1 MTRTNYLLP
10 ASIKRVSFLFVLAF
24 LAFTMSARAQ
34 TFTVFSPSDVPTSE
48 AKDGPGGI
56 EVGFKFKVTQL
67 GTISAIRFYKNSG
80 LSTGAFTVNLWTNG
94 NSTTPGSNLAT
105 ASNPNVTAT
114 GWIEIPIPSK
124 TLTPGNVYVVSLF
137 SPSGWYSFS
146 DNYFPTTPDQF
157 DPPFIIVSNN
167 NDPAGVGNG
176 VFKYTN
182 STTFPTNS
190 GVTSNYWVDLKFTTT
205 FTLPVSLTDF
215 KATTTSNDVSLTW
228 KTEYEYYNKGF
239 DVQRSNNGNDWYSLN
254 FIDGVNESSV
264 SRNYSYADK
273 ALAPGTYYYRL
284 KQVDRDG
291 KVTYSP
297 IVNAT
302 IGGKGKIALYPG
314 LPNPFSTAT
323 SIRFDLPRP
332 QHARLSVLDLNGR
345 EVKVLVD
352 RNSPAGSNL
361 ATLSASNLPPQL
373 YIVRL
378 QTADGILTQQIM
390 VK

>member
-1 MTRTNYLLP
+1 
-10 ASIKRVSFLFVLAF
+10 
-24 LAFTMSARAQ
+24 
-34 TFTVFSPSDVPTSE
+34 
-48 AKDGPGGI
+48 
-56 EVGFKFKVTQL
+56 
-67 GTISAIRFYKNSG
+67 
-80 LSTGAFTVNLWTNG
+80 
-94 NSTTPGSNLAT
+94 
-105 ASNPNVTAT
+105 
-114 GWIEIPIPSK
+114 
-124 TLTPGNVYVVSLF
+124 VVSLF

-215 KATTTSNDVSLTW
+215 KATTASNDVSLSW

-239 DVQRSNNGNDWYSLN
+239 DVQRSNNGNDWYSLS

-264 SRNYSYADK
+264 ARNYSYADK

-291 KVTYSP
+291 KITYSAV
-297 IVNAT
+297 VNAT

-352 RNSPAGSNL
+352 KNSPAGSNL
-361 ATLSASNLPPQL
+361 TTLSAANLPPQL

-378 QTADGILTQQIM
+378 QTEDGILTQKIM

>member
-1 MTRTNYLLP
+1 MKRNIYLSF
-10 ASIKRVSFLFVLAF
+10 ASIKRFAFFFVLVFAAF
-24 LAFTMSARAQ
+24 SMTASAQ
-34 TFTVFSPSDVPTSE
+34 TFTVFSPSDVPTGES
-48 AKDGPGGI
+48 KDGPGGI
-56 EVGFKFKVTQL
+56 EVGFKFKVTQI

-80 LSTGAFTVNLWTNG
+80 LSTGSFTVNLWTNG
-94 NSTTPGSNLAT
+94 NSGTPGTLMAT
-105 ASNPNVTAT
+105 ATNPNVTAVE
-114 GWIEIPIPSK
+114 WIEIPITNK
-124 TLTPGNVYVVSLF
+124 VLLPGNVYVVSVF
-137 SPSGWYSFS
+137 SPTGWYSFS
-146 DNYFPTTPDQF
+146 NNYFPTTPDQF
-157 DPPFIIVSNN
+157 EPPFIIVSNN

-176 VFKYTN
+176 VYTYTN

-190 GVTSNYWVDLKFTTT
+190 GVAANYWVDLKFTTA

-215 KATTTSNDVSLTW
+215 KATPANNDVSLSW

-239 DVQRSNNGNDWYSLN
+239 EVQRSNNGNEWYALS
-254 FIDGVNESSV
+254 FVDGVNESSAT
-264 SRNYSYADK
+264 RNYSYADK

-291 KVTYSP
+291 KINYSA
-297 IVNAT
+297 VVSAT
-302 IGGKGKIALYPG
+302 IGGKGKVALYPG
-314 LPNPFSTAT
+314 SPNPFSATT

-352 RNSPAGSNL
+352 RNGPAGSHL
-361 ATLSASNLPPQL
+361 VTLSADNLPPQM

-378 QTADGILTQQIM
+378 QTEDGILTQKVM